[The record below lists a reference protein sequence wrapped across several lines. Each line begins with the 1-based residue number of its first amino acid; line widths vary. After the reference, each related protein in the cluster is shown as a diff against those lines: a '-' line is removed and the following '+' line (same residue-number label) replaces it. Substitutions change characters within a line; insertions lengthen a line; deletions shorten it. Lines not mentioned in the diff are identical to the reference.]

1 MPALSKQFLFKLG
14 TTSTV
19 LQPDMTYGHFTGTSV
34 SIPSITYSGEGTLT
48 FKSQPEK
55 GAGYYGASA
64 GFHTVSYT
72 VTPNFVGT
80 LTTQATLATT
90 PTEADWFNVDNST
103 VIYPD
108 LPAPIATT
116 TTNFVNFTG
125 NFVWVRALVQ
135 RNPLMPN
142 GSVQVVNYN
151 F

>member
-1 MPALSKQFLFKLG
+1 MPALSKQFTFDLG
-14 TTSTV
+14 TTGTV

-34 SIPSITYSGEGTLT
+34 AIPSVSFSGEGNRIY
-48 FKSQPEK
+48 KSHKEK
-55 GAGYYGASA
+55 GAGYFGVSS

-72 VTPNFVGT
+72 VTPNFIGT

-90 PTEADWFNVDNST
+90 PTEADWFDISGSSV
-103 VIYPD
+103 VYPSY
-108 LPAPIATT
+108 PIIATT

-125 NFVWVRALVQ
+125 NFVWVRSVVQ
-135 RNPLMPN
+135 RSSDIPN